1 MILQNYTIPIN
12 ENDGLPLSK
21 RYWAILATAL
31 GVGISVID
39 VTIANVALP
48 TIARDLGTSPSV
60 TIWIVNA
67 YQMAITIS
75 LLSFSSLGDIYGYRK
90 IYLSGV
96 LLFSITSG
104 ICACADSF
112 WTLTAARIL
121 QGFGAAAITSVNTAL
136 LRIIYP
142 KRFLGRGMGINAL
155 VIAVSTAA
163 GPTIASIILSLG
175 SWHWLFAIN
184 IPVGIAALIIGLIY
198 LPDNPVKVT
207 GRRFDK
213 FSCLMNAVTFG
224 LLIFSL
230 EGITHKENTT
240 LIIVGVFALLTI
252 GYFFVRRQLRQQF
265 PLLPV
270 DLMRIPIFSMSIGT
284 SICSFTGQML
294 AMLSLPF
301 FLQETLERSDV
312 ITGLLL
318 TPWPIA
324 TMIIAP
330 LAGRLVERIHAG
342 ILGGIG
348 MTIFA
353 TGLFLLAILP
363 SNPTNMDII
372 WRLFICGSGFG
383 LFQTPNNSTII
394 SSAPSNRSGGA
405 SGMLG
410 TARLLGQTL
419 GATQVAM
426 IFYLVPINSSQT
438 CLYLATGFAAVA
450 AIVSCLRISQPH
462 PL

>member
-1 MILQNYTIPIN
+1 MLIRWL
-12 ENDGLPLSK
+12 LPFHSFF
-21 RYWAILATAL
+21 
-31 GVGISVID
+31 
-39 VTIANVALP
+39 
-48 TIARDLGTSPSV
+48 
-60 TIWIVNA
+60 
-67 YQMAITIS
+67 
-75 LLSFSSLGDIYGYRK
+75 FSSLGDIYGYRK

-112 WTLTAARIL
+112 WTLTTARIL
-121 QGFGAAAITSVNTAL
+121 QGFGAAAITVVNTAL

-184 IPVGIAALIIGLIY
+184 IPVGIATLIIGLIY

-207 GRRFDK
+207 GRHFDK

-224 LLIFSL
+224 LLIFLL
-230 EGITHKENTT
+230 EGITHKENAT
-240 LIIVGVFALLTI
+240 LIIVGVFALLII

-301 FLQETLERSDV
+301 FLQETLKRSDV
-312 ITGLLL
+312 TTGLLL

-342 ILGGIG
+342 ILGSIG

-353 TGLFLLAILP
+353 IGLFLLAVLP

-372 WRLFICGSGFG
+372 WRLFICGIRFR
-383 LFQTPNNSTII
+383 LIPNTQQQYHHLL
-394 SSAPSNRSGGA
+394 RS
-405 SGMLG
+405 
-410 TARLLGQTL
+410 
-419 GATQVAM
+419 
-426 IFYLVPINSSQT
+426 I
-438 CLYLATGFAAVA
+438 
-450 AIVSCLRISQPH
+450 QP
-462 PL
+462 

>member
-163 GPTIASIILSLG
+163 GPTIASIILLIG
-175 SWHWLFAIN
+175 FMALAFCHQYPCGN
-184 IPVGIAALIIGLIY
+184 CCTHNRTDIP
-198 LPDNPVKVT
+198 
-207 GRRFDK
+207 
-213 FSCLMNAVTFG
+213 S
-224 LLIFSL
+224 
-230 EGITHKENTT
+230 
-240 LIIVGVFALLTI
+240 
-252 GYFFVRRQLRQQF
+252 
-265 PLLPV
+265 
-270 DLMRIPIFSMSIGT
+270 
-284 SICSFTGQML
+284 
-294 AMLSLPF
+294 
-301 FLQETLERSDV
+301 
-312 ITGLLL
+312 
-318 TPWPIA
+318 
-324 TMIIAP
+324 
-330 LAGRLVERIHAG
+330 
-342 ILGGIG
+342 
-348 MTIFA
+348 
-353 TGLFLLAILP
+353 
-363 SNPTNMDII
+363 
-372 WRLFICGSGFG
+372 
-383 LFQTPNNSTII
+383 
-394 SSAPSNRSGGA
+394 
-405 SGMLG
+405 
-410 TARLLGQTL
+410 
-419 GATQVAM
+419 
-426 IFYLVPINSSQT
+426 
-438 CLYLATGFAAVA
+438 
-450 AIVSCLRISQPH
+450 
-462 PL
+462 

>member
-1 MILQNYTIPIN
+1 MILQNHIIPVN
-12 ENDGLPLSK
+12 ENGGLPLSK

-48 TIARDLGTSPSV
+48 TIAHDLGTSPSV

-112 WTLTAARIL
+112 WTLTTARIL
-121 QGFGAAAITSVNTAL
+121 QGFGAAAITGVNTAL

-184 IPVGIAALIIGLIY
+184 IPVGIATLIIGLIY

-207 GRRFDK
+207 GRHFDK

-224 LLIFSL
+224 LLIFLL

-240 LIIVGVFALLTI
+240 LIIVGVFALLII

-265 PLLPV
+265 PLEGSEARNVDIRLYGDEIHLQVVGLGEDFYDEFPAVRTSLARRISSSVEILGALWSETASFKPKISSIKAISFFMLPV
-270 DLMRIPIFSMSIGT
+270 MAGEGT
-284 SICSFTGQML
+284 
-294 AMLSLPF
+294 P
-301 FLQETLERSDV
+301 
-312 ITGLLL
+312 
-318 TPWPIA
+318 
-324 TMIIAP
+324 
-330 LAGRLVERIHAG
+330 
-342 ILGGIG
+342 
-348 MTIFA
+348 
-353 TGLFLLAILP
+353 
-363 SNPTNMDII
+363 
-372 WRLFICGSGFG
+372 
-383 LFQTPNNSTII
+383 
-394 SSAPSNRSGGA
+394 
-405 SGMLG
+405 
-410 TARLLGQTL
+410 
-419 GATQVAM
+419 
-426 IFYLVPINSSQT
+426 
-438 CLYLATGFAAVA
+438 
-450 AIVSCLRISQPH
+450 
-462 PL
+462 

>member
-1 MILQNYTIPIN
+1 MILQNHIIPVN
-12 ENDGLPLSK
+12 ENGGLPLSK

-48 TIARDLGTSPSV
+48 TIAHDLGTSPSV

-112 WTLTAARIL
+112 WTLTTARIL
-121 QGFGAAAITSVNTAL
+121 QGFGAAAITGVNTAL

-184 IPVGIAALIIGLIY
+184 IPVGIATLIIGLIY

-207 GRRFDK
+207 GRHFDK

-224 LLIFSL
+224 LLI
-230 EGITHKENTT
+230 
-240 LIIVGVFALLTI
+240 
-252 GYFFVRRQLRQQF
+252 
-265 PLLPV
+265 P
-270 DLMRIPIFSMSIGT
+270 
-284 SICSFTGQML
+284 
-294 AMLSLPF
+294 
-301 FLQETLERSDV
+301 
-312 ITGLLL
+312 
-318 TPWPIA
+318 
-324 TMIIAP
+324 
-330 LAGRLVERIHAG
+330 
-342 ILGGIG
+342 
-348 MTIFA
+348 
-353 TGLFLLAILP
+353 
-363 SNPTNMDII
+363 
-372 WRLFICGSGFG
+372 
-383 LFQTPNNSTII
+383 
-394 SSAPSNRSGGA
+394 
-405 SGMLG
+405 
-410 TARLLGQTL
+410 
-419 GATQVAM
+419 
-426 IFYLVPINSSQT
+426 
-438 CLYLATGFAAVA
+438 
-450 AIVSCLRISQPH
+450 
-462 PL
+462 

>member
-1 MILQNYTIPIN
+1 MILQNHIIPVN
-12 ENDGLPLSK
+12 ENGGLPLSK

-48 TIARDLGTSPSV
+48 TIAHDLGTSPSV

-104 ICACADSF
+104 VCACADSF
-112 WTLTAARIL
+112 WTLTTARIL
-121 QGFGAAAITSVNTAL
+121 QGFGAAAITGVNTAL

-184 IPVGIAALIIGLIY
+184 IPVGIATLIIGLIY

-207 GRRFDK
+207 GRHFDK

-224 LLIFSL
+224 LLIFLL

-240 LIIVGVFALLTI
+240 LIIVGVFALLII

-270 DLMRIPIFSMSIGT
+270 DALFENRRALDFS
-284 SICSFTGQML
+284 F
-294 AMLSLPF
+294 
-301 FLQETLERSDV
+301 
-312 ITGLLL
+312 
-318 TPWPIA
+318 
-324 TMIIAP
+324 
-330 LAGRLVERIHAG
+330 
-342 ILGGIG
+342 
-348 MTIFA
+348 
-353 TGLFLLAILP
+353 
-363 SNPTNMDII
+363 
-372 WRLFICGSGFG
+372 
-383 LFQTPNNSTII
+383 
-394 SSAPSNRSGGA
+394 
-405 SGMLG
+405 
-410 TARLLGQTL
+410 
-419 GATQVAM
+419 
-426 IFYLVPINSSQT
+426 
-438 CLYLATGFAAVA
+438 
-450 AIVSCLRISQPH
+450 
-462 PL
+462 